1 MPFIVSRTDAYIGVL
16 IDDLTTN
23 GTTEPYRMFTSRSE
37 FRLSL
42 RSDNA
47 DLRLT
52 EKGYKIGCVD
62 TNRYKKFSDFKNK
75 LDKSI
80 ELLKSIQKT
89 TNEWNEF
96 NSSLNL
102 AKNKPKR
109 SIYEI
114 LRTHMNIKMDLF
126 KELIPKEFDYI
137 IEDNYLAERIL
148 IHSLYESAE
157 ANQVD
162 EMKEIRQNESFI
174 LPEDFNYNLLQISN
188 ETKDKLRTWKPT
200 TIGQASRIPGITPA
214 ALMLLIRHLKLI
226 KTFNVL
232 N

>member
-1 MPFIVSRTDAYIGVL
+1 VL

-52 EKGYKIGCVD
+52 EKGYKIGCVSD
-62 TNRYKKFSDFKNK
+62 YRYKLFSNFKRK
-75 LDKSI
+75 LDDGI

-96 NSSLNL
+96 SLSLNL
-102 AKNKPKR
+102 GKNKPKR

-114 LRTHMNIKMDLF
+114 LRADMTLKMNLF
-126 KELIPKEFDYI
+126 KKLIPKEYEYL
-137 IEDNYLAERIL
+137 IEDNYLAERVS
-148 IHSLYESAE
+148 IHSLYEVAE

-174 LPEDFNYNLLQISN
+174 LPDNLNYNLLQLSN

-200 TIGQASRIPGITPA
+200 TIGQAARIPGITPA
-214 ALMLLIRHLKLI
+214 ALMLLIRYLR
-226 KTFNVL
+226 L
-232 N
+232 NNTQIISN